1 MNALDLEQILNN
13 FIKICLFEEI
23 VLCFMTCVFS
33 FQRQTCTYNYRLIN
47 YSVYLPYENI
57 QGVKCDWKVNCSF
70 VENSVLRFSVDIN
83 GVRWFSECYWQ
94 RYRSWVFL
102 LNPKLHLLYNYKRIF
117 SLTLNCVYFFLKQLD
132 AN

>member
-23 VLCFMTCVFS
+23 VLCFMTRVFS
-33 FQRQTCTYNYRLIN
+33 FQRQTCTYNYRLIKH
-47 YSVYLPYENI
+47 SVYLPYENI

-83 GVRWFSECYWQ
+83 GVNINLMILGM
-94 RYRSWVFL
+94 L
-102 LNPKLHLLYNYKRIF
+102 LTKISFMSLFIKPKTPSPI
-117 SLTLNCVYFFLKQLD
+117 
-132 AN
+132 